1 MLSHGHTL
9 LSPWTLRMVMNSPQR
24 HRKHQITNTP
34 SGNGKRWFCPGLWA
48 LLWEAAA
55 GSLTSTASEA
65 QFPSSAAEGKKLPLL
80 TPFFEKPHTQSAM
93 RAELLLLHGFP
104 RAPSC
109 CNSAEHH
116 PLKQS
121 FVYIKSYFK
130 HGNGIILY
138 LYRAIHP
145 RGSQNVSATYGQQLF
160 NSGWYDCTAVQ
171 GRSRQELHIQ
181 QELQGEFRQV
191 KQNYPNCNLAKTPG
205 ANISL
210 LTKCCP

>member
-1 MLSHGHTL
+1 MRGGL
-9 LSPWTLRMVMNSPQR
+9 LV
-24 HRKHQITNTP
+24 
-34 SGNGKRWFCPGLWA
+34 
-48 LLWEAAA
+48 
-55 GSLTSTASEA
+55 
-65 QFPSSAAEGKKLPLL
+65 
-80 TPFFEKPHTQSAM
+80 
-93 RAELLLLHGFP
+93 LHCFP

-116 PLKQS
+116 LLKQS

-160 NSGWYDCTAVQ
+160 NSGWYDCTAVR

-181 QELQGEFRQV
+181 QKLQGEFRQV
-191 KQNYPNCNLAKTPG
+191 KLNYPNCNLAKTPG